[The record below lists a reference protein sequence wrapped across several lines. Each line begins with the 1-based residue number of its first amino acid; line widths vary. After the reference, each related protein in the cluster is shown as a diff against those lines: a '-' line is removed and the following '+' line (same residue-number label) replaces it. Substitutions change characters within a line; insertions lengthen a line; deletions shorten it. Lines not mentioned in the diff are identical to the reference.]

1 MTCVQSPKSQPSME
15 RPLPIGKRDSQAGFT
30 LMELVIVLFI
40 VALLAALVVPNV
52 AGSMRRAQET
62 ALAQNLSVMRQA
74 IDDYRADRAEWP
86 ADLADLVE
94 ARYIRF
100 VPEDTV
106 ADDDAGWAVVEA
118 EEESGIMDVRS
129 TSSEVGSNGVPY
141 SEW

>member
-1 MTCVQSPKSQPSME
+1 MVRLLPS
-15 RPLPIGKRDSQAGFT
+15 GKRQSQAGFT

-74 IDDYRADRAEWP
+74 IDDYRADRASWP

-106 ADDDAGWAVVEA
+106 ADDDDAGWRVIEA
-118 EEESGIMDVRS
+118 EDEDGITDVRS